1 MDPRS
6 GHVLFSSIFPDDYDL
21 AGALAGT
28 FGRRPVVENDCNLAV
43 IAERWR
49 TGLDD
54 IVAVLAGE
62 RIGAGIMVG
71 GQILRGHA
79 GAAGE
84 LAFLGA
90 IEPEEGAFGIAQFV
104 RELSGDAPEAVFAAA
119 GAGDEEA
126 QAIVAR
132 VERWASSGIVM
143 AAQIVN
149 PEVVVIS
156 GGVARAGEV
165 LLAPLRARLEAM
177 VRMPPRL
184 EASPLAERGPLLGAI
199 RCALDD
205 LEPRL
210 LDALDEAA

>member
-1 MDPRS
+1 M
-6 GHVLFSSIFPDDYDL
+6 
-21 AGALAGT
+21 
-28 FGRRPVVENDCNLAV
+28 
-43 IAERWR
+43 
-49 TGLDD
+49 
-54 IVAVLAGE
+54 LAGE

-71 GQILRGHA
+71 GQVMRGHA

-84 LAFLGA
+84 LAFIGGGRA
-90 IEPEEGAFGIAQFV
+90 VARASAQLV
-104 RELSGDAPEAVFAAA
+104 RELTGEAPEVLFAAA
-119 GAGDEEA
+119 EAGDEHA
-126 QAIVAR
+126 LDIVAH
-132 VERWASSGIVM
+132 VERSLSAGIVM
-143 AAQIVN
+143 TAQLVN
-149 PEVVVIS
+149 PEVVVMS

-199 RCALDD
+199 RCALDE